1 MKNTALH
8 LKIEKMSITHI
19 IWKSNTDSNITFLKR
34 HFRTFNWKINNNI
47 VTVISDFQG
56 YCKDSI

>member
-1 MKNTALH
+1 MKNMALH

-19 IWKSNTDSNITFLKR
+19 IWKPKTNSNITFLKT
-34 HFRTFNWKINNNI
+34 HVCSFNWKINKNI
-47 VTVISDFQG
+47 FTAIINFHG